1 MTTQLLISIEHLFE
15 LNAQHVQRVSAPFID
30 FTVIFV
36 IYLFQ
41 TKKQNTSM
49 QSTKRSVSKKAVV
62 EVKLLLSSPLSCL
75 LIIKKKVFL
84 HQITAKYTVDIQTI
98 VFHLRTRGWK
108 GVVPACMPAKTPMQQ
123 MSPIFILCVWII
135 AVHHAVWRVSH
146 SPVWSQCPIP
156 EPLSRFEPHK

>member
-1 MTTQLLISIEHLFE
+1 MTLLVDRMFSSTATQMTTQLLISIEHLFE

-75 LIIKKKVFL
+75 LIIKKSL
-84 HQITAKYTVDIQTI
+84 LTSNYSQIYSRYTNNCVSPENQG
-98 VFHLRTRGWK
+98 LKGGRT
-108 GVVPACMPAKTPMQQ
+108 CMHASKNTNATNVSNVHSMRLNYCSTPCC
-123 MSPIFILCVWII
+123 LT
-135 AVHHAVWRVSH
+135 R
-146 SPVWSQCPIP
+146 
-156 EPLSRFEPHK
+156 

>member
-1 MTTQLLISIEHLFE
+1 MFSSTATQMTTQLLISIEHLFE

-36 IYLFQ
+36 TYLFQ

-75 LIIKKKVFL
+75 LIIKKK
-84 HQITAKYTVDIQTI
+84 ITAKYTVDIQTI
-98 VFHLRTRGWK
+98 VFHLRTRGLK

-146 SPVWSQCPIP
+146 SPV
-156 EPLSRFEPHK
+156 